1 MSKSQKNTAEVLVE
15 CLEAHGVKY
24 IFGVP
29 GEETLD
35 FLEAIRKSQ
44 RNSKITFITSRHEQT
59 AVFMAATFGR
69 ITGKVGVALSTL
81 GPGATN
87 LMTGVEYAQLGGFPL
102 LVITGQKP
110 IKKNKQGKFQIVDIV
125 AMMKPVTKYS
135 ATITKGE
142 DVPSMVAE
150 AIKLA
155 ETERPGA
162 VHLELPE
169 DIAEEICNAKPI
181 AVPKIIYPKADKKSV
196 NEALAIIKDSKH
208 PIVILGGGVNRKFL
222 FREVGEFL

>member
-1 MSKSQKNTAEVLVE
+1 MLVR

-29 GEETLD
+29 GEENLT
-35 FLEAIRKSQ
+35 FLETVR
-44 RNSKITFITSRHEQT
+44 RSKIKFITTRHEQV
-59 AVFMAATFGR
+59 AAFMAATIGR
-69 ITGKVGVALSTL
+69 MTGKIGVALSTL

-87 LMTGVEYAQLGGFPL
+87 LMTGVAYAQLGGFPL

-155 ETERPGA
+155 ET
-162 VHLELPE
+162 
-169 DIAEEICNAKPI
+169 
-181 AVPKIIYPKADKKSV
+181 
-196 NEALAIIKDSKH
+196 
-208 PIVILGGGVNRKFL
+208 
-222 FREVGEFL
+222 

>member
-1 MSKSQKNTAEVLVE
+1 MKNGKKKLKKNTAEMLVR

-29 GEETLD
+29 GEENLT
-35 FLEAIRKSQ
+35 FLETVR
-44 RNSKITFITSRHEQT
+44 RSKIKFITTRHEQV
-59 AVFMAATFGR
+59 AAFMAATIGR
-69 ITGKVGVALSTL
+69 MTGKIGVALSTL

-87 LMTGVEYAQLGGFPL
+87 LMTGVAYAQLGGFPL

-222 FREVGEFL
+222 FRERSVR

>member
-35 FLEAIRKSQ
+35 FLEAIRKSH
-44 RNSKITFITSRHEQT
+44 RNSKITFITTRHEQT

-87 LMTGVEYAQLGGFPL
+87 LLTGVAYAELGGFPL

-110 IKKNKQGKFQIVDIV
+110 IKKSKQGKFQIVDIV
-125 AMMKPVTKYS
+125 AIMKPITKYS
-135 ATITKGE
+135 ASI
-142 DVPSMVAE
+142 VSANRVATMAHD
-150 AIKLA
+150 AIRLA
-155 ETERPGA
+155 ETERPG
-162 VHLELPE
+162 
-169 DIAEEICNAKPI
+169 
-181 AVPKIIYPKADKKSV
+181 
-196 NEALAIIKDSKH
+196 
-208 PIVILGGGVNRKFL
+208 
-222 FREVGEFL
+222 